1 MLTTHHIK
9 LRFTGEGAN
18 TKAYGVKATL
28 KTNITTQY
36 LELYPVRSYQS
47 TIAQELVFGFP
58 EKDSIHQII
67 NDWPGGKQTILT
79 YKIRSGT
86 AIKAI

>member
-1 MLTTHHIK
+1 MLSVADHSSYKTSFYRRRSH
-9 LRFTGEGAN
+9 

-79 YKIRSGT
+79 I
-86 AIKAI
+86 